1 MKLYFKTLLFTI
13 ISFSALNAQ
22 VNNVKEHKVSKG
34 ETVYQIAKKYQ
45 VTPFDI
51 YRLNPD
57 AKEGIEENTTLLI
70 PSKVG
75 DIKSNPIK
83 ADSSKKHKVLTKET
97 LYSIAKMYEVS
108 VADLKEW
115 NEAELKEGLKVGQ
128 EIIVSVNYV
137 PINSGFVEVKEVK
150 TISTVSSHVVKM
162 QETKYGISKKYN
174 ISIEELERLNPQIV
188 ESLEVG
194 QILKIKE
201 NNKIVELQN
210 TQSPKFYAVKPEETL
225 NSLTEKFNV
234 TEEELTKLNPE
245 IALGFKEGMVL
256 KLPALANVI
265 TPKKEL
271 KDLLPLVVKTK
282 KRNLV
287 LLLPFNMNKMESD
300 SLKTK
305 SDYLKNDKFL
315 NLTLDFYSGA
325 LMAIDSAK
333 VLGLPVHVKILD
345 IESSKTTSNV
355 AQLISKNNFL
365 NVDAVIGPF
374 MYTHVENT
382 AQLLLNNKIPVISPL
397 SKETGASFENL
408 YYSVPSQDNM
418 IKTMFNYFQEKKGN
432 VIAVVSSKK
441 ASSKEYLE
449 KNYPSVKYPKL
460 TEKGSLDIENLKSLL
475 VKGQKNFVILETENA
490 NEILQTTNALLRL
503 KVEFDIQLV
512 VLELYSALDFE
523 GIPITNLTGLNMLFP
538 SSKKEINS
546 DAGRVFKKKYK
557 SKNNVNPNV
566 YATKGFDVTFDT
578 LLRICQEEGY
588 VNSIKSTKTEYLG
601 NSFDYIIQDGKN
613 VNNGIYIMY
622 YDTDL
627 TIKQA
632 Q

>member
-1 MKLYFKTLLFTI
+1 
-13 ISFSALNAQ
+13 
-22 VNNVKEHKVSKG
+22 
-34 ETVYQIAKKYQ
+34 
-45 VTPFDI
+45 
-51 YRLNPD
+51 
-57 AKEGIEENTTLLI
+57 
-70 PSKVG
+70 
-75 DIKSNPIK
+75 
-83 ADSSKKHKVLTKET
+83 
-97 LYSIAKMYEVS
+97 
-108 VADLKEW
+108 
-115 NEAELKEGLKVGQ
+115 
-128 EIIVSVNYV
+128 
-137 PINSGFVEVKEVK
+137 
-150 TISTVSSHVVKM
+150 
-162 QETKYGISKKYN
+162 
-174 ISIEELERLNPQIV
+174 
-188 ESLEVG
+188 
-194 QILKIKE
+194 
-201 NNKIVELQN
+201 
-210 TQSPKFYAVKPEETL
+210 
-225 NSLTEKFNV
+225 
-234 TEEELTKLNPE
+234 
-245 IALGFKEGMVL
+245 
-256 KLPALANVI
+256 
-265 TPKKEL
+265 
-271 KDLLPLVVKTK
+271 
-282 KRNLV
+282 
-287 LLLPFNMNKMESD
+287 
-300 SLKTK
+300 
-305 SDYLKNDKFL
+305 
-315 NLTLDFYSGA
+315 
-325 LMAIDSAK
+325 
-333 VLGLPVHVKILD
+333 
-345 IESSKTTSNV
+345 
-355 AQLISKNNFL
+355 
-365 NVDAVIGPF
+365 
-374 MYTHVENT
+374 
-382 AQLLLNNKIPVISPL
+382 
-397 SKETGASFENL
+397 
-408 YYSVPSQDNM
+408 
-418 IKTMFNYFQEKKGN
+418 MFNYFQEKKGN

-546 DAGRVFKKKYK
+546 DAGRIFKKKYK